1 MPIKNSQDNILSVTK
16 LTSKNAR
23 EITNKLEVYKRT
35 HESRGFKIIDF
46 HGENEFY
53 IQYITYYLCP
63 PMVNIYAK
71 YEHVGFIKEATSTV
85 KYIIRLMC
93 HDVPYKKYT
102 KLVTKSLVEGA
113 VELLNYIP
121 SNDSVS
127 ETIIPSIEV
136 KVKIDIGLKSIG
148 LGTYIIVYVRT
159 TNTMKRRSI
168 PEISLKA

>member
-1 MPIKNSQDNILSVTK
+1 
-16 LTSKNAR
+16 
-23 EITNKLEVYKRT
+23 
-35 HESRGFKIIDF
+35 
-46 HGENEFY
+46 
-53 IQYITYYLCP
+53 
-63 PMVNIYAK
+63 
-71 YEHVGFIKEATSTV
+71 
-85 KYIIRLMC
+85 MC
-93 HDVPYKKYT
+93 QDVPYKKYT

-121 SNDSVS
+121 SNDRVS